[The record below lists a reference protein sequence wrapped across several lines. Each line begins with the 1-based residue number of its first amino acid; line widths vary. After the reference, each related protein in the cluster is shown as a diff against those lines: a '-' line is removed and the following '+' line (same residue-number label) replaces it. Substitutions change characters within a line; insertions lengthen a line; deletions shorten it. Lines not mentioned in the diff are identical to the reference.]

1 MDFEKKIL
9 KLAGEIKVLEDNY
22 LHLRPIRVFNS
33 VRNEYEII
41 NPENRVDYYIKHHEE
56 KRRLENLI
64 SIEKL
69 DNNYKLKEPISYN
82 YLAVLDERTST
93 PLTRKISSSDPDY
106 EEAYKRQKRFLT
118 KGILSTESISSID
131 DVDSIKDHDDPE
143 VERILDEVHE
153 KLTIP
158 DFKLDIP
165 KSYAVFIK
173 DGKTYVIS
181 SLGKDEFR
189 TALTKV
195 AGKKVDY
202 YISDLV
208 SGRVNIPRNLED
220 VKINVDE
227 NGDITDVTGAD
238 AVKYYN
244 KKIGTDYGTS
254 TTISDSASSPQGS
267 DTIDSNTTSSP
278 SVPPF
283 LAPYVSN
290 AGNNGNNI
298 GTTDG
303 NNIGVINGN
312 NIVPT
317 TARKPKFRKK
327 SNKLIEKFKNPEVK
341 RKALIAALVLGLSIA
356 AVAAIVHFNPE
367 LLTNI
372 KDFLHNLTPGHTPSV
387 SSGVSHVLNSFSDN
401 VNNFAGH
408 INETINNFSGTIGNN
423 IGDFSSKISNVNDA
437 ISMVSTGNTNI
448 VAIGDSWA
456 PGAVSGFIRTTA
468 ENSIVGGSVDLSGV
482 DTIYPTALD
491 ALNGTNGLPISPSAR
506 DTVVAVYDQLTGNIQ
521 TAADTI
527 QNMAQGGMSL

>member
-1 MDFEKKIL
+1 MDFEKKMW
-9 KLAGEIKVLEDNY
+9 ELEDNY
-22 LHLRPIRVFNS
+22 LHRRPIEVFNS
-33 VRNEYEII
+33 VTNEVEMVS
-41 NPENRVDYYIKHHEE
+41 PASQADYIAQYYVE
-56 KRRLENLI
+56 KRRLENKI
-64 SIEKL
+64 REEKL
-69 DNNYKLKEPISYN
+69 DNDYNNNKPISYSF
-82 YLAVLDERTST
+82 LDKNTNMI
-93 PLTRKISSSDPDY
+93 LTKEFSSDNDDY

-118 KGILSTESISSID
+118 KGILSND
-131 DVDSIKDHDDPE
+131 DVRLDGLKDHDDPE
-143 VERILDEVHE
+143 VERALDELYE

-158 DFKLDIP
+158 DIVLDVP